1 MRNVAKINLEIN
13 RCVECPYCYKPD
25 GYTEYYCRHDLKRLG
40 VELGD
45 GESVPDFCP
54 FVIERLQN
62 VLKTIDDCSYTSIPK
77 KYLMQIEKR
86 QRDDPN
92 PKFGADHSWLHARNV
107 TQIGLKFLEDCSRFG
122 YSSPDTIQKEKL
134 LFQIAAY
141 MHDIGLA
148 ESARNHAIHSSELAK
163 KYLSGPKID
172 IDVEDAYTI
181 VHAIFNHSDGE
192 DTRNIVDAALILADK
207 LDVTGRR
214 IIRVTDNITAA
225 VRHIV
230 NVQYDFYGNGKTVK
244 GAKLRYATDGGFD
257 VSAIKMWPKCITVP
271 MAITKDYLGLSEFR
285 FLIDD
290 EEIDIKS
297 ILG

>member
-13 RCVECPYCYKPD
+13 RCVECPYCYKPE
-25 GYTEYYCRHDLKRLG
+25 GHSECFCRHDLKNPGL
-40 VELGD
+40 ELGD
-45 GESVPDFCP
+45 GETIPDFCP
-54 FVIERLQN
+54 FVIERLQK
-62 VLKTIDDCSYTSIPK
+62 VLKTIDGCSCASIPK
-77 KYLMQIEKR
+77 RYLMQIKKR
-86 QRDDPN
+86 QKDDPN
-92 PKFGADHSWLHARNV
+92 PKFGADHSWLHVRNV

-148 ESARNHAIHSSELAK
+148 DSAHNHAIHSSELAK

-172 IDVEDAYTI
+172 IDVEDVYTI

-214 IIRVTDNITAA
+214 IVRVTDKITAA
-225 VRHIV
+225 VQHIV
-230 NVQYDFYGNGKTVK
+230 DAQYEIYGEKTAK
-244 GAKLRYATDGGFD
+244 GARLKYVTDGGFD
-257 VSAIKMWPKCITVP
+257 ISAIKLWPKCIMVP
-271 MAITKDYLGLSEFR
+271 KRITEKYLGIPEFH

-290 EEIDIKS
+290 EEIDIKALS
-297 ILG
+297 

>member
-13 RCVECPYCYKPD
+13 RCVECPYCHKPK
-25 GYTEYYCRHDLKRLG
+25 GHSEYFCRHDLEHPGL
-40 VELGD
+40 ELGD
-45 GESVPDFCP
+45 GEAIPDFCP

-62 VLKTIDDCSYTSIPK
+62 VLKTIDDCSCTSIPK

-148 ESARNHAIHSSELAK
+148 DSARNHAIHSSELAK

-172 IDVEDAYTI
+172 IDVEDTYTI

-192 DTRNIVDAALILADK
+192 DTRNIIDAALILADK
-207 LDVTGRR
+207 LDVSGRR
-214 IIRVTDNITAA
+214 IIRVTDKITAA
-225 VRHIV
+225 VQHIV
-230 NVQYDFYGNGKTVK
+230 DAHYEIYGEKTAK
-244 GAKLRYATDGGFD
+244 GARLRYVTDGGFD
-257 VSAIKMWPKCITVP
+257 VSAIELWPKCITVP
-271 MAITKDYLGLSEFR
+271 KRITEEYLGIPEFH
-285 FLIDD
+285 FLVDD
-290 EEIDIKS
+290 KEIDIET
-297 ILG
+297 ILS